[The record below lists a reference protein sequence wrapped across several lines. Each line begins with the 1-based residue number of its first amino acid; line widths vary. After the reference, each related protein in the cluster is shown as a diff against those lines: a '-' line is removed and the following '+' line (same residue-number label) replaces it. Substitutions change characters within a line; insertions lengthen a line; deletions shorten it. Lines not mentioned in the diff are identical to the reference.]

1 MQKNS
6 LLPSTIKITKK
17 LIRSVK
23 AARERCQLD
32 LAQQKKSAK
41 QDKHNQQLTV
51 LKSEI
56 KDVMQKKQL
65 SLSLWK
71 LVKIKIKN
79 LLTLLKKHRKKMAC
93 DW

>member
-6 LLPSTIKITKK
+6 SLPSTIKITKK

-23 AARERCQLD
+23 TARERCELD

-41 QDKHNQQLTV
+41 QDKHNQQLAV

-56 KDVMQKKQL
+56 KDVMQKKQ
-65 SLSLWK
+65 LSLWK

>member
-6 LLPSTIKITKK
+6 SLPSTIKITKK

-23 AARERCQLD
+23 AACKQCELD

-65 SLSLWK
+65 SLWK

>member
-6 LLPSTIKITKK
+6 SLPSTIKITKK

-23 AARERCQLD
+23 AARKRCELD

-56 KDVMQKKQL
+56 KRSVMQKKQL
-65 SLSLWK
+65 SLSLE
-71 LVKIKIKN
+71 
-79 LLTLLKKHRKKMAC
+79 AC
-93 DW
+93 EN

>member
-6 LLPSTIKITKK
+6 SLPSTIKITKK

-23 AARERCQLD
+23 AAREQCQLD

-65 SLSLWK
+65 SLSLSGS
-71 LVKIKIKN
+71 L
-79 LLTLLKKHRKKMAC
+79 
-93 DW
+93 

>member
-6 LLPSTIKITKK
+6 SLPSTIKITKK
-17 LIRSVK
+17 LMRSVK

-65 SLSLWK
+65 SLWK

>member
-6 LLPSTIKITKK
+6 SLPSTIKITKK

-23 AARERCQLD
+23 AARKRCELD

-65 SLSLWK
+65 SLWK

>member
-6 LLPSTIKITKK
+6 SLPSTIKITKK

-23 AARERCQLD
+23 AARKRCKLD

-65 SLSLWK
+65 SMWK